1 MSVEAFTVDGKVT
14 IDTTPFESGIAK
26 VTNQL
31 SELSGSMKSMMERGG
46 GNWNFNG
53 ALNGLKTL
61 KDDIAVIK
69 EDIATMNTEFSNTQG
84 ITALKT
90 EIASLRSEIDAIKQK
105 VNETTT
111 QTVQRVREV
120 KTEIS
125 AITSG
130 TEPLVQM
137 WATLNGQMAEHYD
150 ILGIYNSEIGQINAK
165 WRETQGLV
173 QKNTAFMKEIEV
185 SGSNIAKYFTH
196 ETQILERNVSLLEQE
211 AELTNLLTQK
221 SKQNATTI
229 SNISKELGRVTN
241 FSREVGTYFANEDKI
256 LRMSLRTLQEQDR
269 ILADKLAKSERETAL
284 AREIAEINKLD
295 MDIRKAS
302 ANAEAEMLAFLES
315 ESGVISSI
323 TGSREKGLSVIN
335 EELSLEKE
343 KMALIEEETA
353 LINEQNAV
361 KQRGVVTGA
370 NGGKNQLDKMGYL
383 PSRITSMALTM
394 WGFNE
399 IMDIYETTSANLNAR
414 GSMKY
419 FGDQLMKD
427 ERYLTQT
434 NQTLGDVRR
443 GLQGFGTDLDAL
455 QKKYQK
461 IDMKVIG
468 ANAEETAYK
477 YGVSTDSLGELAEA
491 YAIYG
496 SEFVKQGRS
505 QEDSV
510 LAINDALDGEVR
522 RLKEVNI
529 GMDDLVAHGYDGSTE
544 SMIKALNEIAKERG
558 YDVTAQNIT
567 NLSDAI
573 TVLELKI
580 SQGLASAFEYIEPL
594 LREVA
599 MDFIY
604 MIDAITWA
612 FGKLNRLWIDFSTEL
627 DKTFGVRNVQKFGS
641 SVVRVLGAVITLAI
655 TFGIVYKVVKG
666 LKGMIKDLFGML
678 GKGTDDIAKT
688 TGDVAKTGG
697 TVGKDS
703 GGGFRDNFMKQWSKT
718 GKDIGKMARVFADV
732 VVGMAMA
739 FVVIEEAI
747 LIISGI
753 GYTYEALKPQFESG
767 IEFIKEFGLWF
778 ALLGGALLVFSY
790 ALGKVPESAMQTV
803 TKGATKLAY
812 GMAIAIGL
820 IAEAIGLLIVPLGAI
835 ALLGG
840 TASFLGTNL
849 DKGLE
854 VISWIGNALHQI
866 DLPVALF
873 IGGFLAISL
882 LLGLVQPLTIGLAV
896 GIASALLLVT
906 EAIVMLIPPLGAIAL
921 LGGTASMLG
930 EDKIQQ
936 GAETIKMIGNVLQVL
951 AQAIPYLLVVDL
963 TIFGVQLVEW
973 GNRLLSGGKDGLTT
987 LVQDILPTIQTFI
1000 SDFNGLDFS
1009 ETLDTA
1015 KITAIT
1021 TVATQLPPLFTAI
1034 QKLNNA
1040 MGTSDALGNI
1050 GGALGGSISGAIGMG
1065 LKSKL
1070 DQLYNDVKDVMDFA
1084 TKLGGLSTGNGG
1096 NTTAIQQTANAI
1108 AQLKVK
1114 LNLLITTIGSA
1125 SSRVQSASQRLGSAI
1140 TTGFKTGTASFN
1152 STVVSTL
1159 AKGIHEVQ
1167 SRYATWLSG
1176 GRTSAQKLADGFKTI
1191 GGKLKSSVRAEMGYA
1206 LRELDNYKDDFY
1218 NKGAMLGQSLVD
1230 GFKSKKALDQ
1240 NSPAKITKSIREELG
1255 YSMEAL
1261 NTGKQMMYQGGV
1273 ALGQAL
1279 TNGYNSYGNLRTDV
1293 GVLASKGVSNEQLQ
1307 ANAKNT
1313 QLNGNQKGQTPQLTQ
1328 TNINIDM
1335 SNSTVIGVQDLDNK
1349 IRQAVEKAIVS
1360 INSPN
1365 GAIGY

>member
-26 VTNQL
+26 VTTQL
-31 SELSGSMKSMMERGG
+31 SELSGSMKSMMEMGG

-69 EDIATMNTEFSNTQG
+69 QDIATMNTEFANTKG
-84 ITALKT
+84 IET
-90 EIASLRSEIDAIKQK
+90 LRSEILELRREIDAIKQK

-130 TEPLVQM
+130 TEPLVQLWSAM
-137 WATLNGQMAEHYD
+137 NGQIAEHYD
-150 ILGIYNSEIGQINAK
+150 ILGIYNSEIGQINAQ

-173 QKNTAFMKEIEV
+173 EKNTAFMKEIEV

-229 SNISKELGRVTN
+229 SNISRELSRVAN
-241 FSREVGTYFANEDKI
+241 FSKEIGTYFANEEQI
-256 LRMSLRTLQEQDR
+256 HRMSLRYIQE
-269 ILADKLAKSERETAL
+269 E
-284 AREIAEINKLD
+284 
-295 MDIRKAS
+295 
-302 ANAEAEMLAFLES
+302 EM
-315 ESGVISSI
+315 
-323 TGSREKGLSVIN
+323 
-335 EELSLEKE
+335 LEKE
-343 KMALIEEETA
+343 KLSLYERQTMFLEQNLAIQENRATSIYGILNGEKDELAILEQAVKLEEERLAIEKAQTSEVA
-353 LINEQNAV
+353 KQNSERNIGN
-361 KQRGVVTGA
+361 KS
-370 NGGKNQLDKMGYL
+370 NKNQLDKTGYL
-383 PSRITSMALTM
+383 PSRIGSMALTM

-461 IDMKVIG
+461 IDMTVIG

-477 YGVSTDSLGELAEA
+477 YGVSTESLGELAEA

-496 SEFVKQGRS
+496 SEFVKQGRT

-544 SMIKALNEIAKERG
+544 SMVKALNEIAKERG

-641 SVVRVLGAVITLAI
+641 SVVRVLGAVVTLAI
-655 TFGIVYKVVKG
+655 TFGIVYKIVKSVKG
-666 LKGMIKDLFGML
+666 ALKGLFGML

-703 GGGFRDNFMKQWSKT
+703 GGGFKENFKSEW
-718 GKDIGKMARVFADV
+718 GKLGKNLGKMARVFVEFAV
-732 VVGMAMA
+732 ALAMA
-739 FVVIEEAI
+739 WALIEEAI
-747 LIISGI
+747 ILISAI
-753 GYTYEALKPQFESG
+753 GYTYESLKPQFESG
-767 IEFIKEFGLWF
+767 INFIKEFGVWF
-778 ALLGGALLVFSY
+778 ALLGGAMLVFSY
-790 ALGKVPESAMQTV
+790 AIGKVPESAMQTV
-803 TKGATKLAY
+803 TKGAVKLAT
-812 GMAIAIGL
+812 GMAIAMGL
-820 IAEAIGLLIVPLGAI
+820 IAEAIGLLILPLGAIIILGATYNWQQSNVESGLKVIKGVGTVLNTIASDDSIMVFLLGFMAVSTIMAYGGAELIALPLAIGMAVTMGLIAEAIGLLILPLGAI
-835 ALLGG
+835 ALLG
-840 TASFLGTNL
+840 AS
-849 DKGLE
+849 
-854 VISWIGNALHQI
+854 
-866 DLPVALF
+866 
-873 IGGFLAISL
+873 
-882 LLGLVQPLTIGLAV
+882 
-896 GIASALLLVT
+896 ASALN
-906 EAIVMLIPPLGAIAL
+906 EENIN
-921 LGGTASMLG
+921 
-930 EDKIQQ
+930 Q
-936 GAETIKMIGNVLQVL
+936 GAETIRMIGRVLKVL
-951 AQAIPYLLVVDL
+951 SSAMVDL
-963 TIFGVQLVEW
+963 FIVDIATLGVMLTEKASQL
-973 GNRLLSGGKDGLTT
+973 LTGKTGLQALTD
-987 LVQDILPTIQTFI
+987 DIIPSLTDFI
-1000 SDFNGLDFS
+1000 SDFNGLDMG
-1009 ETLDTA
+1009 EPVDQA
-1015 KITAIT
+1015 KVQAIQQM
-1021 TVATQLPPLFTAI
+1021 ATDIPPLFQAI
-1034 QKLNNA
+1034 QKVNNA
-1040 MGTSDALGNI
+1040 LGTSDAVGNI
-1050 GGALGGSISGAIGMG
+1050 FGALGGGISGAIGMG
-1065 LKSKL
+1065 LSSKL
-1070 DQLYNDVKDVMDFA
+1070 DQLYNDIKDVMDFA
-1084 TKLGGLSTGNGG
+1084 NKLGGLGTGGNA

-1108 AQLKVK
+1108 TQLKTK
-1114 LNLLITTIGSA
+1114 LNLFITTISGASA
-1125 SSRVQSASQRLGSAI
+1125 RVQSASQKLGNALP
-1140 TTGFKTGTASFN
+1140 TGFKTGSASFG
-1152 STVVSTL
+1152 SAVVSVL
-1159 AKGIHEVQ
+1159 AKGVSEIQ
-1167 SRYATWLSG
+1167 SRYATFNNG
-1176 GRTSAQKLADGFKTI
+1176 GKTLGQKLIDGFKNHKPTLKTI
-1191 GGKLKSSVRAEMGYA
+1191 TSREIGYA
-1206 LRELDNYKDDFY
+1206 LTELDNAKDDFY
-1218 NKGAMLGQSLVD
+1218 NKGKSLGEELTRGYQD
-1230 GFKSKKALDQ
+1230 GADIHSPGLIARTTARELRYTMDALD
-1240 NSPAKITKSIREELG
+1240 
-1255 YSMEAL
+1255 
-1261 NTGKQMMYQGGV
+1261 TGKKMMYQGGV

-1313 QLNGNQKGQTPQLTQ
+1313 QLNGNHKGQTPQLTQ